1 MSSVIAWGSPVGN
14 WRCGV
19 AASVVEVDADWAE
32 VTVTSVW
39 QSMGAAFDVRYCSAW
54 VSCDGSSGGVSE
66 GVRVQSASGVN
77 TEQDAFSKAFRVA
90 RGSYPAAVSVAA
102 SFVMPDVQPGSSY
115 ASATVTVPAKPSVKP
130 EPVAAVAV
138 AVDGSKA
145 ALSWTNNADAASLKP
160 YLGIRVEAERN
171 GENVGSVEVAGD
183 AIGATVDA
191 ESNSRY
197 EWTVY
202 PFNSAGDAEGAST
215 GFVYTAP
222 PAPTSVLGTF
232 DGSAVTVTWATSA
245 RWPKHHEVW
254 RSGDGGN
261 TWTKLGDSTA
271 TSYKDS
277 SPSAGTAVYRVR
289 TIAADGTT
297 AGAYS
302 LSDVVPT
309 YTGADYPSVT
319 FGALNA
325 AHDLPYTVAWT
336 VGGPDAVKAQSI
348 QVVVGGEVVQS
359 AELAADARTFD
370 VTAALADK
378 STAVVRL
385 TVTDAKG
392 LTTVKAA
399 SFEVDWHEPDAPNAL
414 ALHHERIY
422 GMVVATKSQPTSG
435 HAATARFEVAR
446 DRFRLL
452 QLSDTVTEVT
462 FIDPVPPLGQTV
474 EYTVTAHAAN
484 GKTATSTVSVD
495 MPEGYGAV
503 GFSFYYT
510 VPLTMD
516 MSWSN
521 SIKHGGSNVYFAG
534 QAYPEWYGSG
544 EVTDT
549 GSVSATV
556 DAEALSILQTLNE
569 NCVPV
574 TLRDPLGHVWYGPM
588 QLSYTAKG
596 KGLHDVKASVQG
608 TVIPDELGFF

>member
-1 MSSVIAWGSPVGN
+1 MSAVLNWGTPVGN

-19 AASVVEVDADWAE
+19 AASVAEVDADWAE

-39 QSMGAAFDVRYCSAW
+39 QSLGAAFDVRYCSAW

-66 GVRVQSASGVN
+66 GVRVQSASGIN
-77 TEQDAFSKAFRVA
+77 TEQDAYSKAFRVA

-130 EPVAAVAV
+130 DPVSGVAA

-145 ALSWTNNADAASLKP
+145 ALSWTNNADATALKP

-171 GENVGSVEVAGD
+171 GEPAGSVEVSGD
-183 AIGATVDA
+183 AIGASVDV

-197 EWTVY
+197 MWTVY
-202 PFNSAGDAEGAST
+202 PFNSAGDADGAST
-215 GFVYTAP
+215 GYAYTAP

-232 DGSAVTVTWATSA
+232 DGSAVTVTWSSAA

-254 RSGDGGN
+254 RSGDGGG
-261 TWTKLGDSTA
+261 TWTKLGDSTS
-271 TSYKDS
+271 TSFKDS
-277 SPSAGTAVYRVR
+277 APSAGTAVYRVR

-325 AHDLPYTVAWT
+325 AHDLPYTVTWT
-336 VGGPDAVKAQSI
+336 VGGPDAVKSQSI
-348 QVVVGGEVVQS
+348 QVVSGGEVVQS
-359 AELAADARTFD
+359 AELATDIRAFD

-378 STAVVRL
+378 STAAVRL
-385 TVTDAKG
+385 TVTDSKG
-392 LTTVKAA
+392 LTTVKSA
-399 SFEVDWHEPDAPNAL
+399 SFEVDWYAPETPDLYASSDDVYAF
-414 ALHHERIY
+414 
-422 GMVVATKSQPTSG
+422 VVATKKQPVGG
-435 HAATARFEVAR
+435 HASTARYEVVR
-446 DRFRLL
+446 DRFRLM
-452 QLSDTVTEVT
+452 QLSDTSASVT
-462 FIDPVPPLGQTV
+462 FIDPIPPLGQTV
-474 EYTVTAHAAN
+474 EYEVTAHAAN
-484 GKTATSTVSVD
+484 GKTATSTVAVE
-495 MPEGYGAV
+495 MPEGFGAV

-534 QAYPEWYGSG
+534 QAYPEWYGNG

-556 DAEALSILQTLNE
+556 GEEGLAVLQTLNA

-596 KGLHDVKASVQG
+596 KGLHDVKVSVQG